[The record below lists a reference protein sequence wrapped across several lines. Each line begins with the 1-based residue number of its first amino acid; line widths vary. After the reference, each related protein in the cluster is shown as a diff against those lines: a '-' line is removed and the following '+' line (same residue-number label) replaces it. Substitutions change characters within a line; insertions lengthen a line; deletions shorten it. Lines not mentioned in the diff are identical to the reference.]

1 MTRNG
6 KREPLAWGIIL
17 IVIGALFLFHN
28 LDIGIWE
35 LVARLW
41 PLILIL
47 WGAWKLY
54 FGLKDKQEQS
64 EILPS
69 EEISQD

>member
-1 MTRNG
+1 MAING

-28 LDIGIWE
+28 LDIGIWD

-41 PLILIL
+41 PLILIV

-54 FGLKDKQEQS
+54 FGLKDRQDTS
-64 EILPS
+64 EIQPV

>member
-1 MTRNG
+1 MAING

-28 LDIGIWE
+28 LDIGIWD

-41 PLILIL
+41 PLILIV

-54 FGLKDKQEQS
+54 FGLKDKQETGEIQS
-64 EILPS
+64 S
-69 EEISQD
+69 EEISQE